1 MPIISFTA
9 FPQLATARLLLRQPL
24 ALDAPQLFELRSHPE
39 VNKYLDRPA
48 PVSMDDVHRFIDK
61 INTGIAKKE
70 WLYWVIVLQDTDQ
83 LIGTVCLWNLS
94 QEKNSAEIGYELLPN
109 YRGKGFMREAVTPV
123 LRFGFDTMQLSTIE
137 AWTRADNEA
146 SVSLLK
152 YFHFRL
158 QIHSQNITAGTSPE
172 DPDNMVMYALS
183 LNNRLPGK
191 H

>member
-1 MPIISFTA
+1 
-9 FPQLATARLLLRQPL
+9 
-24 ALDAPQLFELRSHPE
+24 
-39 VNKYLDRPA
+39 
-48 PVSMDDVHRFIDK
+48 
-61 INTGIAKKE
+61 
-70 WLYWVIVLQDTDQ
+70 
-83 LIGTVCLWNLS
+83 
-94 QEKNSAEIGYELLPN
+94 
-109 YRGKGFMREAVTPV
+109 MREAVTPV